1 MNNSYLLAKEKYASV
16 GIDTESVIS
25 ELMKVNVSMHCWQG
39 DDVKGFDFDGELS
52 GGIQTTGNYPGRART
67 PEELMADIDK
77 VLKLDGGQHKLNLHA
92 CDAVFEKGEFADRDA
107 LLPKHFDKW
116 VDFAL
121 ERGMGIDFNP
131 TFFSHPKADGLTLS
145 SPNEEIRTF
154 WVRHG
159 QACVRIAEYFAD
171 RTGVPCVMN
180 IWIPDGLKDIPAD
193 RMGPRARFVKSL
205 DEILGIGYDKSKV
218 LVTLESKVFGI
229 GLESYTVGSAE
240 FGMGYVLSR
249 GIVPLMDNGHYHP
262 TEMVSDKIS
271 SMLLFAS
278 KLALHVT
285 RAVRWD
291 SDHVVRL
298 DDETREIAK
307 EIVASGRIND
317 IAIALDYF
325 DASINRIGAWVTGL
339 RNFRKAMLIAML
351 TPHADL
357 TKLQNE
363 ERFTELM
370 MKEEQLKTYP
380 WGAVWDEY
388 CARCGVPAE
397 DTLYA
402 CIKEY
407 EDTVLSKRV

>member
-1 MNNSYLLAKEKYASV
+1 MKNSYLLAKEKYASV

-92 CDAVFEKGEFADRDA
+92 CYAVFEKGEFADRDA

-271 SMLLFAS
+271 SMLLFTP